1 MNKEERF
8 EIIKTKRD
16 EQKFHIEK
24 IKQKT
29 SEIYDLCLEILAYE
43 ENIKIGSEITNINFY
58 GKSKDY
64 KITIIVPRIYV
75 GDTYQISYEL
85 SGNPKKKDGTFSKRE
100 ESIKNIVIY
109 IPKDKQ

>member
-8 EIIKTKRD
+8 KLIKTKRD
-16 EQKFHIEK
+16 EQKFHEEK
-24 IKQKT
+24 IEQKT

-43 ENIKIGSEITNINFY
+43 ENIKINSEITSINFY

-64 KITIIVPRIYV
+64 KITKIVPRIYI
-75 GDTYQISYEL
+75 GDTYQIFYEL

-100 ESIKNIVIY
+100 ECIKNMSIY
-109 IPKDKQ
+109 ISKDKR